1 MGGITYDTTPKT
13 VTIKVTDNG
22 AGQLVVDTA
31 NSTLTVTANNTYRA
45 SGTLDLTALKVLEA
59 GDRALKAGEF
69 SFQLKDAEGNVLQT
83 KANAADGTVT
93 FDTITYTLDDVAN
106 SPIQYTISEV
116 KDSDATIMYDETVH
130 TITVTLKD
138 DGAGKIIATPDK
150 TGAAVKFTNK
160 TTSVKVKKVDVAD
173 GEELEGAKIQIIDSE
188 GKVVEEWTSTKEA
201 HEVTGL
207 KMGETYTLHE
217 EVAPEGYT
225 ITADTS
231 FTIDATGKV
240 TSTDTTIK
248 DGVLLVEDSKTS
260 VKVKKVDVADGEE
273 LEGATIQI
281 IDSEGNVVEEWT
293 STEEAHEI
301 EGLKTGEEY
310 TLRETVAPEGYT
322 VTTDTKFTIDETGKV
337 TSTGSVT
344 EEGVLLVEDA
354 KTSVKVKKV
363 DIADGKELEGA
374 TIQIIDKNGKVVDEW
389 TSTKEAHETKGLKT
403 GEEYTLRE
411 TVAPEGYDV
420 TTDITFTI
428 DEHGKVTTTG
438 NTTTDASGD
447 TVILVEDA
455 AKKQTE
461 YTDITGRKIW
471 VDNDNEHGVRP
482 EKIEVKLFADGTEVQ
497 AKPTWTVIDDNTWEF
512 TFTKL
517 PLRNSEDKPIRY
529 TVTETPV
536 EYYTTSIS
544 GMTITN
550 TVEDKGPKEF
560 VTVSGTKTWVDNDNA
575 DGKRP
580 ASILVKLL
588 RDGEV
593 IDQKTVTEADGWSYS
608 FGELPADDG
617 FTVKYTYT
625 IQEAPVA
632 GYYTRIKGYDI
643 TNTRLPDKT
652 KKKEKKKPTK
662 SKPKYGKRTEEEMEE
677 LIDLF
682 DYMTPLWGGLLGT
695 GDETPV
701 YPYVFGGVGL
711 AALLAVLL
719 GRKRKKTN
727 R

>member
-1 MGGITYDTTPKT
+1 MAPEGYTVTTDTTF
-13 VTIKVTDNG
+13 TIDETGKVT
-22 AGQLVVDTA
+22 
-31 NSTLTVTANNTYRA
+31 ST
-45 SGTLDLTALKVLEA
+45 
-59 GDRALKAGEF
+59 
-69 SFQLKDAEGNVLQT
+69 
-83 KANAADGTVT
+83 GTV
-93 FDTITYTLDDVAN
+93 
-106 SPIQYTISEV
+106 SEGGV
-116 KDSDATIMYDETVH
+116 LLVEDA
-130 TITVTLKD
+130 
-138 DGAGKIIATPDK
+138 K
-150 TGAAVKFTNK
+150 T
-160 TTSVKVKKVDVAD
+160 SIKVKKVDVA
-173 GEELEGAKIQIIDSE
+173 S
-188 GKVVEEWTSTKEA
+188 
-201 HEVTGL
+201 
-207 KMGETYTLHE
+207 
-217 EVAPEGYT
+217 
-225 ITADTS
+225 
-231 FTIDATGKV
+231 
-240 TSTDTTIK
+240 
-248 DGVLLVEDSKTS
+248 
-260 VKVKKVDVADGEE
+260 GEE